1 MVCHL
6 FKTEVFN
13 SCSKYCT
20 IIVIYGLYMQV
31 WNFYAF
37 LQMEKKIRD
46 SFCCC
51 YLLNAQFSS
60 PKLFFSPPLA
70 LLTQQNRKKGK
81 RKKCKNVKI
90 RAISL
95 FQYKKFFLLKWN
107 CCCIEKLR
115 KMSST
120 KFSLSVKQVHIVRW
134 DELPKIFQFREFFI
148 FASNFSLHYFLRSEQ
163 ITLQ

>member
-1 MVCHL
+1 MVCHQ
-6 FKTEVFN
+6 FKTEVFI

-31 WNFYAF
+31 CNFYAF

-51 YLLNAQFSS
+51 LNAQFSS
-60 PKLFFSPPLA
+60 PKLFFSPFYLA
-70 LLTQQNRKKGK
+70 KQKKRQ

-95 FQYKKFFLLKWN
+95 FQYKKFFLLKGN
-107 CCCIEKLR
+107 CCCIEKLG

-120 KFSLSVKQVHIVRW
+120 EFSLSVKQVHIVRW
-134 DELPKIFQFREFFI
+134 AKLQKDISIQGNLYLCIKFFI
-148 FASNFSLHYFLRSEQ
+148 ALFFTF
-163 ITLQ
+163 

>member
-1 MVCHL
+1 MVCHQ

-60 PKLFFSPPLA
+60 PKLFFLPLQLY
-70 LLTQQNRKKGK
+70 LLSKIEKKGK

-134 DELPKIFQFREFFI
+134 AKLQKDISIQGNLYLCIKFFI
-148 FASNFSLHYFLRSEQ
+148 ALFFTF
-163 ITLQ
+163 

>member
-1 MVCHL
+1 MDYICKFGISMH
-6 FKTEVFN
+6 FFR
-13 SCSKYCT
+13 S
-20 IIVIYGLYMQV
+20 
-31 WNFYAF
+31 
-37 LQMEKKIRD
+37 MEKKIRD

-60 PKLFFSPPLA
+60 PKLFFFSPFSFTYLA
-70 LLTQQNRKKGK
+70 KQKKRQ

-134 DELPKIFQFREFFI
+134 AKLQKDISIQGNLYLCIKFFI
-148 FASNFSLHYFLRSEQ
+148 ALFFTF
-163 ITLQ
+163 

>member
-1 MVCHL
+1 MVCHQ
-6 FKTEVFN
+6 FKTEVFI

-31 WNFYAF
+31 CNFYAF
-37 LQMEKKIRD
+37 FQMEKKIRD

-60 PKLFFSPPLA
+60 PKLFFSPFSFTYLA
-70 LLTQQNRKKGK
+70 KQKKRQK
-81 RKKCKNVKI
+81 EEMQKCKNTGHFSFSVQKV
-90 RAISL
+90 
-95 FQYKKFFLLKWN
+95 FLLKWN

-134 DELPKIFQFREFFI
+134 AKLQKDISIQGNLSVCIKFFI
-148 FASNFSLHYFLRSEQ
+148 ALFFTF
-163 ITLQ
+163 

>member
-1 MVCHL
+1 MDYICKFGISMH
-6 FKTEVFN
+6 FFR
-13 SCSKYCT
+13 S
-20 IIVIYGLYMQV
+20 
-31 WNFYAF
+31 
-37 LQMEKKIRD
+37 MEKKIRD

-51 YLLNAQFSS
+51 LNAQFSS
-60 PKLFFSPPLA
+60 PKLFFSPF
-70 LLTQQNRKKGK
+70 TQQNRKKRQ

-120 KFSLSVKQVHIVRW
+120 KFSLSVKQVHIVRRAKLQK
-134 DELPKIFQFREFFI
+134 DIPIQGNLYLCIKFFI
-148 FASNFSLHYFLRSEQ
+148 ALFFTF
-163 ITLQ
+163 